1 MGAAQQQRPLATRA
15 APTTDL
21 GFPSIAK
28 ESTHEW
34 LLERTESAALGR
46 PSLLS
51 SQQGQP
57 VASLRERN
65 ELPLP
70 LRDAVLRSRD
80 GPTDRLADRHDDPPG
95 GPPLLRA
102 ARLRPG
108 QPG

>member
-1 MGAAQQQRPLATRA
+1 MAAPQQERPPPTRA
-15 APTTDL
+15 PPTTDL

-65 ELPLP
+65 ELPLR
-70 LRDAVLRSRD
+70 LCDGVLRSRD
-80 GPTDRLADRHDDPPG
+80 GRADRLACRHDDPPG
-95 GPPLLRA
+95 VPRLVLA
-102 ARLRPG
+102 AGLRP
-108 QPG
+108 